1 MKWLRHALPVALV
14 LSVGSLF
21 VALQR
26 EPLQAQGQRLQLP
39 LPATWD
45 YKVIE
50 IGPGQPG
57 QINFGEMEAKLK
69 SAGAVGWECVAT
81 PIRMHGGSS
90 NGAYLVL
97 KRAK

>member
-1 MKWLRHALPVALV
+1 MKWLRHALPVALA
-14 LSVGSLF
+14 LF
-21 VALQR
+21 VGGFFVSLQR
-26 EPLQAQGQRLQLP
+26 EPLQAQGQRMQLP

-50 IGPGQPG
+50 IGPDQRGQVDV
-57 QINFGEMEAKLK
+57 GEMQSKLK
-69 SAGAVGWECVAT
+69 SAGAAGWDCVAT
-81 PIRMHGGSS
+81 PLRMHGGLS